1 MKKVLLFSMV
11 LITSLSVSSQEV
23 LLNNGVYEQKK
34 VVEVNDKTAGQIYVR
49 ALEVLSD
56 WAGSQSRSKADIDVQ
71 DKDEGLIVYK
81 GKIYMGYG
89 KANILYGWDT
99 YVDFTLKVRCKDGK
113 AQLTMTVPSMSFQWD
128 GDGHGMYSM
137 PLTDF
142 LPVYNYK
149 GDYKIKKAA
158 QKYAPMV
165 PTTIDNTVTALA
177 LKIKEKSDDDF

>member
-1 MKKVLLFSMV
+1 MKKVLLFVALMIAMNAYAQESV
-11 LITSLSVSSQEV
+11 LT
-23 LLNNGVYEQKK
+23 NGVYEQKK

-56 WAGSQSRSKADIDVQ
+56 WAGSQSRSKANVDVQ

-81 GKIYMGYG
+81 GKIYLGYG
-89 KANILYGWDT
+89 KANMLYGWDT
-99 YVDFTLKVRCKDGK
+99 YADFTLKVRCKDGK
-113 AQLTMTVPSMSFQWD
+113 VQLTMTVPSMSFQWD